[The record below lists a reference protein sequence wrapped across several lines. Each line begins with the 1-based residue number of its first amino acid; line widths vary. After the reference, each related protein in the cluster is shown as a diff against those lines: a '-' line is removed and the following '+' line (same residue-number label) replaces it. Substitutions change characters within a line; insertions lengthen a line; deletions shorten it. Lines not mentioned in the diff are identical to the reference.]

1 MRCEHDDPDAR
12 SHPRGG
18 VVKRAPRA
26 YPAPKFA
33 NPRDAA
39 RANAWRRAHLARVGV
54 EAIAP
59 CPCSCGF

>member
-1 MRCEHDDPDAR
+1 MRAAR
-12 SHPRGG
+12 T
-18 VVKRAPRA
+18 
-26 YPAPKFA
+26 YPAPKFT

-59 CPCSCGF
+59 CQCGCGFPSAHCPDRNASNASE